1 MINEPSHLQKHLFKS
16 SRKNV
21 QLAQEENENV
31 EWRNTLLDT
40 EYSCKKTGMGKI
52 RVAPKTS
59 IANLLVF
66 NKSHPGGG
74 GNNYCGT
81 MLSF

>member
-16 SRKNV
+16 SRENV

-31 EWRNTLLDT
+31 EWRNSV
-40 EYSCKKTGMGKI
+40 EFSCKKRGMGKI

-59 IANLLVF
+59 IANLLV
-66 NKSHPGGG
+66 
-74 GNNYCGT
+74 
-81 MLSF
+81 